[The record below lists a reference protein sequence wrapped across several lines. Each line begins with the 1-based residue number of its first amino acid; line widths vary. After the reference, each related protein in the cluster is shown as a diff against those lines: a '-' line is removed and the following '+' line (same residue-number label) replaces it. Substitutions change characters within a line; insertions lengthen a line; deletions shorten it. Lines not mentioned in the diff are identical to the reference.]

1 MILPPLILS
10 LNDTLII
17 TNLNEEFKMK
27 VYALIGKSGTGKSFQ
42 AVNLCKELNI
52 ESIIDDGLFI
62 CRNKVMAGVSAKRQP
77 TKVGAVK
84 TALFTRDEHMEE
96 VKESIRKIKP
106 SSILVIGTSD
116 GMVDKI
122 VKRLELPRIIKRI
135 YIEEIT
141 TETERAIA
149 RKQRYEMGQ
158 HVIPAPTFQLK
169 RQFSGY
175 FMTPVR
181 MLLRELGSWKDI
193 SEKSVVR
200 PTYSYLGDYKI
211 SEKVMADIVECVKRE
226 HGDVAEIG
234 RVAISPV
241 QEGIDIYI
249 SANFKYAADLPLRA
263 KEFQKDAAKKI
274 EEMTAFNVN
283 RLDLEVRDIV

>member
-42 AVNLCKELNI
+42 AVNLCRELNI

-62 CRNKVMAGVSAKRQP
+62 CRNKVMAGISAKRQP

-84 TALFTRDEHMEE
+84 TALFTKDGHMEE
-96 VKESIRKIKP
+96 VKGSIKRIRP
-106 SSILVIGTSD
+106 SSVLVIGTSD

-122 VKRLELPRIIKRI
+122 VKRLDLPRIIKRI
-135 YIEEIT
+135 YIEDIT
-141 TETERAIA
+141 TEAERAIA
-149 RKQRYEMGQ
+149 RKQRNEMGQ

-211 SEKVMADIVECVKRE
+211 SEKVMADIVECVRRE
-226 HGDVAEIG
+226 HGDVAEVG

-241 QEGIDIYI
+241 QEGIEVYI
-249 SANFKYAADLPLRA
+249 SANFRLTEDLPALA
-263 KEFQKDAAKKI
+263 KAFQKEAAERI

-283 RLDLEVRDIV
+283 RLDLEIRDIV